1 MSTDIQILRQRFD
14 HRVTFISVANEIPIL
29 SAAPSDGIVRTE
41 NHGPIVKGVM
51 FEKERAKAGPF

>member
-14 HRVTFISVANEIPIL
+14 HRETFISVANEIPIL

-41 NHGPIVKGVM
+41 NHGPILVVKGVM
-51 FEKERAKAGPF
+51 FE